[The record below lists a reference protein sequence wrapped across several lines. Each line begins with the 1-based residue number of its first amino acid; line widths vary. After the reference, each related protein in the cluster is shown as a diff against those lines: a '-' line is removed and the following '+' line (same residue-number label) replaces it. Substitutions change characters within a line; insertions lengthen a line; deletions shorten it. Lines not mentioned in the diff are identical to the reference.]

1 MAMRKTRE
9 IEEILTNAGA
19 HPMVRTI
26 ILEMSERMRV
36 QHQQIMGLAEMF
48 DKMVDNYQDIVNK
61 MGSLG
66 MVLDKSGITD
76 KIKKS
81 MEEQD
86 DDPDDT
92 HNHSRGHRH

>member
-9 IEEILTNAGA
+9 IEEILTNAGT

-36 QHQQIMGLAEMF
+36 QHEQIMGLATMF
-48 DKMVDNYQDIVNK
+48 DKMVDNYQSIVDK

-66 MVLDKSGITD
+66 MALDKYGITE
-76 KIKKS
+76 KIKAS
-81 MEEQD
+81 MEEKD

-92 HNHSRGHRH
+92 HNHSRRRQH

>member
-9 IEEILTNAGA
+9 IEEILTNSGM
-19 HPMVRTI
+19 HPLQRTI

-48 DKMVDNYQDIVNK
+48 DKMVDNYQSIVQK

-66 MVLDKSGITD
+66 MALDKSGITE

-81 MEEQD
+81 MEEKD

-92 HNHSRGHRH
+92 HNHSRGQRH